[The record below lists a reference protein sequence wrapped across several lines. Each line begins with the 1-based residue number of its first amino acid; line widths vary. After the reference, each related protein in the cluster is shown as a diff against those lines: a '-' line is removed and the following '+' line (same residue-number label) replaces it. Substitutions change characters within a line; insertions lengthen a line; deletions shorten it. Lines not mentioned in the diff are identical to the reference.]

1 MENSELCKAGIEHKY
16 ILYWTGEKVWCDHT
30 SNIYSYE

>member
-16 ILYWTGEKVWCDHT
+16 ILYWTGEKSVMWSHFQ
-30 SNIYSYE
+30 YL